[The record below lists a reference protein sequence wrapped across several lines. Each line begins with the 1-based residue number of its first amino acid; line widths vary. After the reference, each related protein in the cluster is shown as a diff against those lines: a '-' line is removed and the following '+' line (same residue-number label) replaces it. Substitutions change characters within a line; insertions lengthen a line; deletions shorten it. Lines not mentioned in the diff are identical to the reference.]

1 MCILQ
6 TKTFKEETP
15 CNAGFPTGVVNMGG
29 GSLNFDGGELKSKAW
44 GNLRCPKIPATK
56 FFLQ

>member
-29 GSLNFDGGELKSKAW
+29 GGGGRPKFW
-44 GNLRCPKIPATK
+44 GGVPEV
-56 FFLQ
+56 

>member
-15 CNAGFPTGVVNMGG
+15 CNAGFPTGVVNMGHGALQKLMGEELESIHG
-29 GSLNFDGGELKSKAW
+29 GAW
-44 GNLRCPKIPATK
+44 WDTKRCS
-56 FFLQ
+56 